1 MLIPVGLIVAGLAI
15 LAVGGEV
22 LLRGAVGLATRLRLT
37 PAVIGLTV
45 VAAGTSVPEL
55 AVSLIASLENQ
66 TDIAVGNVVGS
77 NVFNAVFILGLSAV
91 IRPLAIG
98 GNTIRLEYPV
108 LAIVTL
114 MCLALT
120 QDGSVNRLDAA
131 LLLAVYVGFT
141 AYMVSLVRQQMN
153 ATELQEF
160 GDEVR
165 ELGGDAPIARSLP
178 ILTGFVLGGVALLG
192 AGAQLTVA
200 GAVDLARLFG
210 LSERVIGLTIVAA
223 GTSLPEVITS
233 VVSTVRG
240 RGDVAMGNVIGS
252 NLFNILGILGLS
264 ALVSPLQVHPLIVA
278 RDNWWM
284 LGTTLLLFP
293 LMYTGHRVTRR
304 EGGVLL
310 VVFFVYLALLFQ
322 QAST

>member
-1 MLIPVGLIVAGLAI
+1 MLTSVGLVVAGLAL
-15 LAVGGEV
+15 LAIGGEV
-22 LLRGAVGLATRLRLT
+22 LLRGAVGLAARLRLT
-37 PAVIGLTV
+37 PAIIGLTV

-55 AVSLIASLENQ
+55 AVSAIASVQNQ

-77 NVFNAVFILGLSAV
+77 NIFNVVFILGLSALV
-91 IRPLAIG
+91 NPLTIG

-108 LAIVTL
+108 MALVTL

-120 QDGSVNRLDAA
+120 QDGSINRIDAS
-131 LLLAVYVGFT
+131 LLLAVYVCFT

-153 ATELQEF
+153 ATEIREF

-165 ELGGDAPIARSLP
+165 ELGGDGQHARGLGV
-178 ILTGFVLGGVALLG
+178 LVGLVLGGVALLG
-192 AGAQLTVA
+192 AGAQLTVT
-200 GAVDLARLFG
+200 GAVDLARLVG

-223 GTSLPEVITS
+223 GTSLPEVVTS

-240 RGDVAMGNVIGS
+240 RDDVAIGNVIGS

-264 ALVSPLQVHPLIVA
+264 ALIEPLLVHPLIVA

-293 LMYTGHRVTRR
+293 LMYTGYRVARW

-310 VVFFVYLALLFQ
+310 AVFAAYLTLLLRQ
-322 QAST
+322 GGA